1 MNFVLRGLKG
11 PNNVTNLLM
20 NLALKG
26 SNSSISKSVNRY
38 LYKFN
43 LYNDVFTYYSYAH
56 FRRSMERSHA
66 VDICEDLVTTVHH
79 IISPPVPCPCLLP
92 CVIQWC
98 YPVLCDYGHKLYH
111 VHGTCMV
118 VRDSCRHFPF
128 CQCGMCCL

>member
-1 MNFVLRGLKG
+1 MQIVLRSMNIVLRGIQS

-43 LYNDVFTYYSYAH
+43 LCNDVFTYCSSAH

-79 IISPPVPCPCLLP
+79 IWEILDEKDTPRVFSRTEVDILLDN
-92 CVIQWC
+92 
-98 YPVLCDYGHKLYH
+98 LC
-111 VHGTCMV
+111 T
-118 VRDSCRHFPF
+118 
-128 CQCGMCCL
+128 